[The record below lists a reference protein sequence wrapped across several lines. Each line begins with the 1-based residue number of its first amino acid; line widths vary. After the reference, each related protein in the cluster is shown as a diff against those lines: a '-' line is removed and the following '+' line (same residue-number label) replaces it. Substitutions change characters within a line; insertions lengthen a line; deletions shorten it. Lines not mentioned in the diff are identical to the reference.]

1 MAKEGEQMPV
11 SRVIFNGN
19 VIIDVSRD
27 SVKSNTLF
35 QNTTAHASNGVIISG
50 SVAPTVVDNFYV
62 DDNGILYLTE
72 PE

>member
-1 MAKEGEQMPV
+1 MPV

-19 VIIDVSRD
+19 VVIDVSKD

-50 SVAPTVVDNFYV
+50 NVSPTTVVGFYV
-62 DDNGILYLTE
+62 DVNGILYLVDNN
-72 PE
+72 